1 MCRKDR
7 PVNFVQLNSNPA
19 GKNDHLAGAAR
30 SFLGQAPWLFY
41 NRENAETS
49 NHIVQRQA
57 TSLCITTAMNLP
69 KNINPSARIAGTLLQ
84 LVRWSQGVLRAM
96 TSNPGTM
103 MGSTGTTDG
112 QRSGS
117 ADQRRHP
124 RIPLNDITVHVTDG
138 CLFATASLGNIS
150 PAGICLCNLPEQ
162 LYNHAGELT
171 VFSSDNP
178 GLPVLHIA
186 PRWQKTGWNGK
197 TIGAAILNATDAWRL
212 FFCAYCQSV

>member
-1 MCRKDR
+1 MR
-7 PVNFVQLNSNPA
+7 
-19 GKNDHLAGAAR
+19 G
-30 SFLGQAPWLFY
+30 
-41 NRENAETS
+41 
-49 NHIVQRQA
+49 
-57 TSLCITTAMNLP
+57 TTAMNFP
-69 KNINPSARIAGTLLQ
+69 KNTNPSARIAGTLLQ

-96 TSNPGTM
+96 TSSPVATVDSAGAI
-103 MGSTGTTDG
+103 DG

-138 CLFATASLGNIS
+138 CLFATASLDHIS
-150 PAGICLCNLPEQ
+150 PNGICL
-162 LYNHAGELT
+162 YNHTDELT

-197 TIGAAILNATDAWRL
+197 TIGATVLNATDSWRL
-212 FFCAYCQSV
+212 FFVHTASQYST